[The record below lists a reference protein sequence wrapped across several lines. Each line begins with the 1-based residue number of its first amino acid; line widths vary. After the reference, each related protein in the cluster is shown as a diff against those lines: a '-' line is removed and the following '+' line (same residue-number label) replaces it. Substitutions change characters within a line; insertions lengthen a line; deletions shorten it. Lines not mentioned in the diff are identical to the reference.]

1 MNELLWIGSLLFTF
15 SLILL
20 AFRLWGRLGLFIWVP
35 ISVIVANIQVT
46 KNVQLLGIEATL
58 GNIIYATSFL
68 ATDMLN
74 EFYGKRESMKAV
86 GIGFFSLLAMTAMM
100 QLSLL
105 YIPAASDQSQ
115 VSLVAIFSLM
125 PRIAL
130 ASLAAFLVSNVH
142 DVWAYDLLRR
152 LQPSR
157 GMLWLRNTL
166 STVVSQLFDTII
178 FVLIAFWGRYA
189 PATLLQIVLST
200 YLLKALVAL
209 ADTPCI
215 YLARHWVENKQIS
228 DLPASGEYAHKVQ

>member
-68 ATDMLN
+68 ATDMLS
-74 EFYGKRESMKAV
+74 EFYGKRESMRAV

-105 YIPAASDQSQ
+105 YSPAASDQSQ
-115 VSLVAIFSLM
+115 ANLVAIFSLM

-215 YLARHWVENKQIS
+215 YLARHWVESKQIS
-228 DLPASGEYAHKVQ
+228 DLPASGEYAHKER